1 MRMRSVLGIAKLAP
15 IISGG
20 ACAILAAAP
29 ALAEIKVSGAR
40 ITEGQLWVLGQAD
53 EPNAPV
59 TLDGAFEQTTDG
71 RGRFEFRVVYHPATC
86 IVSVKTAAQVKQA
99 VVAGCGQAGPK
110 GDPGPEGRP
119 GPPGPAGL
127 PGVSE
132 LRGTMTG
139 EATEPREAGPA
150 PAQTAPRPPV
160 STPRSASPQASP
172 APPEPTHPPAQSEPA
187 RPKVERAAPA
197 APASPV
203 LGEWLVEDGT
213 ARIAVQP
220 CGGAVCGAVS
230 WSKDGGGLGTQILR
244 SMKPAGPNRFEGTI
258 YDPQSGRTYQS
269 TISLQNP
276 SALRVEGC
284 VLGFLCGGQTWT
296 RAK

>member
-1 MRMRSVLGIAKLAP
+1 MQSNTRRIARALLSIATGALATP
-15 IISGG
+15 
-20 ACAILAAAP
+20 AAP
-29 ALAEIKVSGAR
+29 SALAEIKISGAR

-53 EPNAPV
+53 ELNTAV
-59 TLDGAFEQTTDG
+59 TLDDAFEQRTDG

-86 IVSVKTAAQVKQA
+86 IVTVKTAAQAKQA
-99 VVAGCGQAGPK
+99 VVANCGQAGPK

-119 GPPGPAGL
+119 GPPGPPNA
-127 PGVSE
+127 PAVSE
-132 LRGTMTG
+132 LRGTKTG
-139 EATEPREAGPA
+139 EGTEPREAGPA

-160 STPRSASPQASP
+160 SAPRSASPQASP
-172 APPEPTHPPAQSEPA
+172 APPELTHPPAQSEPA
-187 RPKVERAAPA
+187 RPKVERPAPG
-197 APASPV
+197 PASPV
-203 LGEWLVEDGT
+203 VGEWLVEDGT

-258 YDPQSGRTYQS
+258 YDPQSGKTYQS
-269 TISLQNP
+269 TISLQSS